1 MQLEGKVAIV
11 YGAAGSMG
19 SAVARA
25 FAAEGAQV
33 YLAGRTLAKVRAIAD
48 DILSVAGSAQA
59 AEVDV
64 DDRDAVERHADDVL
78 ATAGRVDVSFN
89 AVGMDAVQNS
99 PLVAMSL
106 EDFMTPITE
115 AARRHFV
122 TATAAARRMT
132 PQGCGAIVMLTSSA
146 AKEWRHHMGGF
157 SVGCASIEVLTRAL
171 AGELKGTGVRVACI
185 RANFTAGD
193 VSRSARRSDRP
204 PARRHVDPPPS
215 PPGRDRRRR
224 RVPGVRRCGRHDRCG
239 ARSHLRGD
247 RELSATT
254 TGDRTHDPGI
264 INRDP
269 LTVSP

>member
-48 DILSVAGSAQA
+48 DILSVAGSAEA

-185 RANFTAGD
+185 RANFTPETYPDLPGGATDPLLADTLIPRLPRLDEIGAAAVFLASDAAGATTGAVLD
-193 VSRSARRSDRP
+193 LT
-204 PARRHVDPPPS
+204 
-215 PPGRDRRRR
+215 
-224 RVPGVRRCGRHDRCG
+224 CG
-239 ARSHLRGD
+239 A
-247 RELSATT
+247 
-254 TGDRTHDPGI
+254 I
-264 INRDP
+264 VN
-269 LTVSP
+269 